1 MGEMADEQFVDML
14 ATVQGQAISAERYR
28 ALLAAEAALADAR
41 SRAERAEEELA
52 RTQFLLD
59 EEMTARESEQEAT
72 TRLAES
78 QHRYVAENAALAVQV
93 AALRAALQHHI
104 GTRGH
109 TRDCSKYTES
119 RAIWSCSQRCQETRS
134 LLAQP
139 APTRGAAILE
149 ALGRVLDAA
158 PLQGGGTRINLAAM
172 VDAVDAPRALH
183 AAQERPGGEGAG

>member
-1 MGEMADEQFVDML
+1 MDHANAL
-14 ATVQGQAISAERYR
+14 RERDV
-28 ALLAAEAALADAR
+28 L
-41 SRAERAEEELA
+41 
-52 RTQFLLD
+52 
-59 EEMTARESEQEAT
+59 
-72 TRLAES
+72 
-78 QHRYVAENAALAVQV
+78 HAENAALAVQV

-172 VDAVDAPRALH
+172 VDAVDALRALH